1 MKTNHQRGF
10 KENRDPNV
18 VFSNYN
24 VFGETVKLQLSD
36 RSVFAHVT
44 CGDHTNGKRGIAKDR
59 KGAKKFLHSRG
70 RFHEN
75 AALRRI
81 VDEIDLNNIDTDN

>member
-10 KENRDPNV
+10 KSDRGPRAV
-18 VFSNYN
+18 YRKYHVFA
-24 VFGETVKLQLSD
+24 ETVISELSD
-36 RSVFAHVT
+36 KAVGAIAT

-59 KGAKKFLHSRG
+59 KGAKKYINSRT

-75 AALRRI
+75 QALKRI
-81 VDEIDLNNIDTDN
+81 SSNLESDDD

>member
-10 KENRDPNV
+10 KETRDPNSV
-18 VFSNYN
+18 FRAYYVFSSGN
-24 VFGETVKLQLSD
+24 ELPLSD
-36 RSVFAHVT
+36 RYVGAVTT

-59 KGAKKFLHSRG
+59 RGAKKFINSRT

-75 AALRRI
+75 QALKQMTRNSENL
-81 VDEIDLNNIDTDN
+81 DD